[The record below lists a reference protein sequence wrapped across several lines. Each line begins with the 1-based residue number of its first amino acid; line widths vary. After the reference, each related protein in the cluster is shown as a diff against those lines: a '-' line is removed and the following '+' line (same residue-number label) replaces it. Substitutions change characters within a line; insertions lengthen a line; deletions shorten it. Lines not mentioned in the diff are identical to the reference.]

1 MTPAEIKLKR
11 TDAILQELIPEAI
24 SQLNDARL
32 HELDVIEVRCA
43 KGRSDAKVYLDPHD
57 YSEQER
63 NAFLKQL
70 KKARPI
76 IEDYCLKDQG
86 WFRCPKLAFVFD
98 DQLEKTQ
105 NIEALFKQIEK
116 GGSHES

>member
-11 TDAILQELIPEAI
+11 TDAILQELIPEAL
-24 SQLNDARL
+24 SQLGDARL
-32 HELDVIEVRCA
+32 HELDVIEVKCA

-57 YSEQER
+57 YSEAER
-63 NAFLKQL
+63 NVFLKQL

-86 WFRCPKLAFVFD
+86 WFRCPKLAFFFD
-98 DQLEKTQ
+98 DQLKKSQ
-105 NIEALFKQIEK
+105 SIEALFKQIEK
-116 GGSHES
+116 GTKDES